1 DDVLVADPRDRLRF
15 LKEALDDFLVV
26 RELAVDDL
34 ERDLLA
40 DQRVLGE
47 IDRTHPAG
55 PDLVQDAVA
64 ADRLAGAD
72 QLRPIVPL
80 LRGLAVF
87 LSGLSGLEVHCPVM
101 GTIGTEKSD
110 GELVNASRRGEHQ
123 AFGQLVA
130 RYQDLVCAV
139 SYSSTGDHVLS
150 EDVAQETF
158 IAAWRQLG
166 GLREPGRLRP
176 WLCGIARN
184 LARKARK
191 ARRRDELVD
200 EGEPIAEGNPF
211 DDAARGQ
218 VERLVRDALDRVPAT
233 YREVLVLY
241 YREGQAIRDVAT
253 GLGISEA
260 AVEQRLSRGR
270 RYLADGVTSLV
281 ERSLRGE
288 RKRRDLVAAVLAAI
302 AVTAIAP
309 RVDAKPRPSV
319 GRSKGSIMLKL

>member
-1 DDVLVADPRDRLRF
+1 
-15 LKEALDDFLVV
+15 
-26 RELAVDDL
+26 
-34 ERDLLA
+34 
-40 DQRVLGE
+40 
-47 IDRTHPAG
+47 
-55 PDLVQDAVA
+55 LVQDAVA

-87 LSGLSGLEVHCPVM
+87 LSGLSGLEVHRPDM

-158 IAAWRQLG
+158 IAAWRQLSA
-166 GLREPGRLRP
+166 LRDIGRLRP

-191 ARRRDELVD
+191 ARRRDELV
-200 EGEPIAEGNPF
+200 EAKEPVAEGNPF
-211 DDAARGQ
+211 DEAARGQ
-218 VERLVRDALDRVPAT
+218 VERLVRDALGRVPET

-241 YREGQAIRDVAT
+241 YRENQSIREVAEALDT
-253 GLGISEA
+253 SE
-260 AVEQRLSRGR
+260 
-270 RYLADGVTSLV
+270 T
-281 ERSLRGE
+281 
-288 RKRRDLVAAVLAAI
+288 
-302 AVTAIAP
+302 
-309 RVDAKPRPSV
+309 
-319 GRSKGSIMLKL
+319 